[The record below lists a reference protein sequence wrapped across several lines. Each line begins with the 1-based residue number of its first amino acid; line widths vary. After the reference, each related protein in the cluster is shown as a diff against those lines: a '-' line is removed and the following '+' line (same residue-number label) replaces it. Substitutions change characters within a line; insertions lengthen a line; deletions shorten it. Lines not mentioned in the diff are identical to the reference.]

1 MSLPYREGG
10 LGDSMPEGRC
20 GNVSP
25 GSQGRPSP
33 LGLYPNC
40 TPHMYPSEN
49 MKIAK
54 DLILAE
60 KLWLIVGMAR
70 G

>member
-1 MSLPYREGG
+1 
-10 LGDSMPEGRC
+10 MPEGRC
-20 GNVSP
+20 GECCTRVP
-25 GSQGRPSP
+25 GQTLTSGPH
-33 LGLYPNC
+33 PNC

-60 KLWLIVGMAR
+60 KLWLIVAGPE
-70 G
+70 GESVLEVS